1 MRIDLEETES
11 RGRYVLRDD
20 DGAQAAEMTFSKAG
34 ASLLII
40 DHTEVSDAWRGRG
53 AGADLVARAVE
64 DARASGRRIVPLCPF
79 ARSQFG
85 RHPEWS
91 DVLSR

>member
-1 MRIDLEETES
+1 MRIEREDTATK
-11 RGRYVLRDD
+11 GRYVMRDE
-20 DGAQAAEMTFSKAG
+20 DGTEAAVMTFSKAG

-64 DARASGRRIVPLCPF
+64 DARASGHRILPLCPF

-85 RHPEWS
+85 RHPEWG
-91 DVLSR
+91 DDLSR